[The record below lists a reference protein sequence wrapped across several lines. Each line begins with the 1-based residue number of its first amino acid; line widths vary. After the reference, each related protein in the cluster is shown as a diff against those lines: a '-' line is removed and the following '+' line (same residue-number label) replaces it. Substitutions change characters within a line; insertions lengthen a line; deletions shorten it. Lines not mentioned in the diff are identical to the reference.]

1 MMSGQIV
8 DPETFRVALKNLQ
21 TGLRQSKGSTVSLQ
35 EIRTL
40 SKSVANLWFHDIAP
54 LAKLAGN
61 NEAALKSIDNLM
73 EQLIA
78 HTLRPTKKKTYLKTA
93 RDALS
98 TYDKQIFVHLHKQV
112 GAVLAGAVPIGDNS
126 IIEALAKISE
136 SLVAGYQQVHK
147 DLADETKISWRGTAD
162 EIREVL
168 RELLEALAPDE
179 SVEKAVWYKKEANTD
194 GPTQAQRAKYA
205 LEQRAAQTHRVNAAQ
220 ETVNLVEQ
228 SISRLVRK
236 TFQRANNAAHINQDK
251 NEVKRILG
259 YFNLLAKDLL
269 GLS

>member
-1 MMSGQIV
+1 MISGQTV

-21 TGLRQSKGSTVSLQ
+21 SRLRQSKGSTVSLQ

-54 LAKLAGN
+54 LAKLASN
-61 NEAALKSIDNLM
+61 NETALKTIDDLM
-73 EQLIA
+73 DQLVA
-78 HTLRPTKKKTYLKTA
+78 HTLKATKKETYLATT

-98 TYDKQIFVHLHKQV
+98 TYDKQIFVDLHKQV
-112 GAVLAGAVPIGDNS
+112 GAVLAGTASIGDNS
-126 IIEALAKISE
+126 IIDALAKISE

-147 DLADETKISWRGTAD
+147 DLADEGRISWRGTAD

-168 RELLEALAPDE
+168 RELLESLAPDE
-179 SVEKAVWYKKEANTD
+179 FVKRATWYKQEPNTD

-205 LEQRAAQTHRVNAAQ
+205 LEHHAAQTYRINATQ

-236 TFQRANNAAHINQDK
+236 TFQRANNAAHTTQDK
-251 NEVKRILG
+251 DEVRRILG
-259 YFNLLAKDLL
+259 YFDLLVKDLL

>member
-1 MMSGQIV
+1 MIFGQTV

-21 TGLRQSKGSTVSLQ
+21 ARLRQSKRATVSLQ

-40 SKSVANLWFHDIAP
+40 SKSVANLWSNDISP
-54 LAKLAGN
+54 MAKLASN
-61 NEAALKSIDNLM
+61 NETALNSIDSLM
-73 EQLIA
+73 DQLVA
-78 HTLRPTKKKTYLKTA
+78 HTLRPTKKAVYLTTV
-93 RDALS
+93 REALR

-112 GAVLAGAVPIGDNS
+112 GAVLSGTASIGDNS
-126 IIEALAKISE
+126 VIDALAKISE

-147 DLADETKISWRGTAD
+147 DLADDTRISWRGTAD

-168 RELLEALAPDE
+168 RELLEFLAPDE
-179 SVEKAVWYKKEANTD
+179 QVKRMTWYKQEPNTE

-205 LEQRAAQTHRVNAAQ
+205 LEQRAAQTHRVNATQ

-236 TFQRANNAAHINQDK
+236 TFQRANNAAHTAQDK

-259 YFNLLAKDLL
+259 YFDLLAKDLL
-269 GLS
+269 GLG